1 MLGSMN
7 RIFPA
12 RPYALV
18 GYGYLQYGVVLLVR
32 LFYITACVLVIHVAV
47 LSLFDMGNFWI
58 VLSLPIALIL
68 GGLTIVRDVVMSRR
82 SKSVQ
87 PPPPDIWRAVWND
100 VLGASYRSLRTNFRS
115 SVPIITELA
124 ILIWLPIFVLVAP
137 RLLDDT
143 SLISVI
149 FLVILAPLV
158 AWFLLMILMP
168 RTHRLSP
175 KREQELPYG
184 RVWYGINIY
193 NFWQVQSP
201 RRFNLHN
208 ISPGGRVAQ
217 WAFRSLL
224 LVNTM
229 LYIFLIPLGF
239 ELLVGRGMTLQLE
252 AASIWPITYWIVL
265 GFALGSVVLSLAYTM
280 WRDIRKT
287 HGPNLSPGG
296 TSDTAGRKAL
306 ILDEYG
312 PIAGYLIGNKVK
324 RLSII
329 IPLLGVLVMV
339 VVSVFSYW
347 GGVAVAAL
355 YFAPRLF
362 FILRTRP
369 YAPDNTEQAP

>member
-1 MLGSMN
+1 M
-7 RIFPA
+7 
-12 RPYALV
+12 
-18 GYGYLQYGVVLLVR
+18 
-32 LFYITACVLVIHVAV
+32 
-47 LSLFDMGNFWI
+47 
-58 VLSLPIALIL
+58 
-68 GGLTIVRDVVMSRR
+68 RDVIMSRR

-124 ILIWLPIFVLVAP
+124 TLIWLPIFVLVAQ

-252 AASIWPITYWIVL
+252 AASSWPITYWIVL

-280 WRDIRKT
+280 WRDIRKAR
-287 HGPNLSPGG
+287 GSNLSPGG
-296 TSDTAGRKAL
+296 TNNESRKEL

-329 IPLLGVLVMV
+329 IPLLGILVMV
-339 VVSVFSYW
+339 VVSIFSYW
-347 GGVAVAAL
+347 GGVAIAAL

-369 YAPDNTEQAP
+369 YAPDNTEQASIADSAVPLWVSG